1 MKKLLFVLL
10 MLTLLFSPVDAGATS
25 NPAYYNATEFNA
37 ALVYGEW
44 TYLTASTFTAI
55 QNGVVTLSGNAF
67 VPTYTGLVEVS
78 GTCMLKRAPGNWL
91 MTLWSSGAYY
101 RLIDTDREAASF
113 TVTIPVTPSTPIT
126 IWTAQYNTEAANGIR
141 CTLLFKAV

>member
-1 MKKLLFVLL
+1 MKKTLIALLLL
-10 MLTLLFSPVDAGATS
+10 ALLLSPTDARANS
-25 NPAYYNATEFNA
+25 NPAYYSATEFNA

-44 TYLTASTFTAI
+44 TYLNASTFNVI

-67 VPTYTGLVEVS
+67 LPQTTGLVEVS

-91 MTLWSSGAYY
+91 MTLWSGGTYY

-126 IWTAQYNTEAANGIR
+126 IWTAQYNQEAANGIR